1 MSKNNIELASE
12 IVSAMHDEIYK
23 AYYKQGDFAKPFGQ
37 YVAEQYELIYNG
49 IGNAVAKT
57 YE

>member
-12 IVSAMHDEIYK
+12 IVSAMHDELYK
-23 AYYKQGDFAKPFGQ
+23 VYYIKKDFTKPFGQ

-49 IGNAVAKT
+49 INDAVSKR

>member
-12 IVSAMHDEIYK
+12 IVSAMHDELYK
-23 AYYKQGDFAKPFGQ
+23 VYYMKKDFTKTFGQ

-49 IGNAVAKT
+49 INDAVSKS

>member
-12 IVSAMHDEIYK
+12 IVSAMHDELYK
-23 AYYKQGDFAKPFGQ
+23 AYYMQRDFSKPFGQ

-49 IGNAVAKT
+49 IGNAVAKG

>member
-12 IVSAMHDEIYK
+12 IVSAMHDELYK
-23 AYYKQGDFAKPFGQ
+23 VYYMKKDFTKPFGQ

-49 IGNAVAKT
+49 INDAVSKR
-57 YE
+57 YK

>member
-1 MSKNNIELASE
+1 MSKNTIELTAE
-12 IVSAMHDEIYK
+12 IVSSLHDELYK
-23 AYYKQGDFAKPFGQ
+23 AYYMKKDFSKPFGE

-49 IGNAVAKT
+49 INDAIAKG